1 MSNRQ
6 SPRLQKCDEKRNS
19 MRWQLQEALHIMW
32 FMLEINQTVG
42 GIVWVDRDRASKEQ
56 GLNLVQVKV
65 ECWQKLF
72 LSTCKQVLK
81 CVWSW
86 WKLRISGKSTI
97 KSHVRTNEI
106 LICFPFYCFLCQY
119 VSHSFMEGGLLN
131 KKHYFFV
138 LSITFLLLSCWMRL
152 RQLDA

>member
-65 ECWQKLF
+65 ECWQKLIFVNMLASLKMGPF
-72 LSTCKQVLK
+72 L
-81 CVWSW
+81 
-86 WKLRISGKSTI
+86 
-97 KSHVRTNEI
+97 
-106 LICFPFYCFLCQY
+106 
-119 VSHSFMEGGLLN
+119 ME
-131 KKHYFFV
+131 V
-138 LSITFLLLSCWMRL
+138 EDQW
-152 RQLDA
+152 